1 MPPKRRPR
9 TVSISARKP
18 KRPRNGSSETQ
29 STENTKHDL
38 VPARPPLLAPP
49 RELRDQIYHEVWKE
63 KPPFEVVLPDKTTQ
77 RLTEGSVVHFDRKC
91 HVFKI
96 SSGDCEEPSEA
107 ASSPRTKTSKGTTP
121 PWIFA
126 NRQILEEAMEQ
137 FNRQTSWNYVEKRN
151 REQTK
156 DRTVIPSRISVSR
169 SQSRRR
175 QIQHLLA
182 LQNACAIKLS
192 QAVKTSIFGKMDDKE
207 RPIHTMDCNAVSTE
221 LLQMIGS
228 GIGGTT
234 NLKRLHILLPHRN
247 SSIRTFETSY
257 RYEYTGIGNTGHAE
271 PSDFCAHG
279 GIQRQFANRRTV
291 CKPTHSIWRR

>member
-1 MPPKRRPR
+1 
-9 TVSISARKP
+9 
-18 KRPRNGSSETQ
+18 
-29 STENTKHDL
+29 
-38 VPARPPLLAPP
+38 
-49 RELRDQIYHEVWKE
+49 
-63 KPPFEVVLPDKTTQ
+63 
-77 RLTEGSVVHFDRKC
+77 VVHFDRKC